1 MLKAVLIGN
10 PNAGKSTL
18 FNRLTGAKQRVANYP
33 GTTVERKEGA
43 FQVDGEEVVVID
55 LPGLYDLTPSSP
67 DQALAR
73 AALFQEKPDVIV
85 QVLDASNLAR
95 SLYLTLEL
103 ATLGLPLVLCLNMV
117 DLAKLKGIE
126 VRLQE
131 LSKWLDVP
139 VVETIA
145 LKGIGVDELKLATL
159 KAAKER
165 HIPSP
170 VFDYGDPV
178 DLALKKLQGLL
189 EVSFGGNL
197 GYSPAYL
204 ALKLLEGDEPLL
216 SFVLQNDTASKVFEE
231 ALRDFHEDFLGQNP
245 ETLLKQRRYEKALE
259 IANSV
264 TLLTVA
270 KLPES
275 LGSRLDSWLL
285 KPNIGIP
292 AFIVLLLGVFSLTFF
307 LGNPLTEGI
316 ERLIAALGTLILMG
330 LGGYPWLASFLVD
343 GVLAGVGT
351 VLTFLPQIAILFLAL
366 VALEDSGAMARAAY
380 LLEGWMS
387 KLGLTGKSVIPM
399 VLGFGCAVPALMA
412 TRIIESK
419 KERLITMLILPLL
432 SCSARL
438 PIYVLITAAFFPMSL
453 QPFALLGIYTLGIL
467 LAFGFA
473 FILTRALKFNDESP
487 FLLEIPPYRLPSG
500 RTLLFFTWQ
509 RISQFLKR
517 AGTVIFAFS
526 VLMWALS
533 RFPSPPKEELVK
545 IPPEARPA
553 YSLRYSFTGRI
564 ADSIEPILKP
574 IGFDGRIGTALIG
587 ATLAREIFISQ
598 LGIAYAI
605 DAPEA
610 VDYSLKENLK
620 RDYGPLV
627 GLCLLLYFLIASPC
641 VSASSVMAKESGSIK
656 LALLQLGFLFGLGY
670 AVVFLTYRIGLI
682 LGAGL

>member
-33 GTTVERKEGA
+33 GTTVERKEGS
-43 FQVDGEEVVVID
+43 FQLNSEEVIVID

-67 DQALAR
+67 DQALTST
-73 AALFQEKPDVIV
+73 ALFQEKPDVVI
-85 QVLDASNLAR
+85 QALDASNLAR

-103 ATLGLPLVLCLNMV
+103 TTLGLPLVLCLNMI
-117 DLAKLKGIE
+117 DLAKLKGID
-126 VRLQE
+126 VRLHE
-131 LSKWLDVP
+131 LSSCLGVP
-139 VVETIA
+139 VIETIA
-145 LKGIGVDELKLATL
+145 LKGVGIDELKLATL

-165 HIPSP
+165 HTPKP
-170 VFDYGDPV
+170 MLDYGEPI
-178 DLALKKLQGLL
+178 DLALRKLQAFL
-189 EVSFGGNL
+189 EASLGKNL
-197 GYSPAYL
+197 GYSSAYL
-204 ALKLLEGDEPLL
+204 ALKLLEWDESLS
-216 SFVLQNDTASKVFEE
+216 SFVLQNHAASRVFEE
-231 ALRDFHEDFLGQNP
+231 ALRDFRERLGHNP
-245 ETLLKQRRYEKALE
+245 ETLLKQKRYEKALE
-259 IANSV
+259 IAKS
-264 TLLTVA
+264 LTSPTMG
-270 KLPES
+270 KLSES
-275 LGSRLDSWLL
+275 WGNRLDRWLL
-285 KPNIGIP
+285 KPKIGIP
-292 AFIVLLLGVFSLTFF
+292 AFIFLLFGVFSMTFF
-307 LGNPLTEGI
+307 LGNPLTGGI
-316 ERLIAALGTLILMG
+316 ERLIATLSTWILSS
-330 LGGYPWLASFLVD
+330 LGGYPWLASFLAD

-351 VLTFLPQIAILFLAL
+351 VLTFLPQIAILFLTL

-412 TRIIESK
+412 TRIIESR
-419 KERLITMLILPLL
+419 KERLITILILPLV

-438 PIYVLITAAFFPMSL
+438 PIYVLITTAFFPISL
-453 QPFALLGIYTLGIL
+453 QPFALLGVYTLGIL
-467 LAFGFA
+467 LAFVFA
-473 FILTRALKFNDESP
+473 LILTRALKPGEESP

-517 AGTVIFAFS
+517 AGTIIFAFS

-533 RFPSPPKEELVK
+533 RFPSPSKEELAK
-545 IPPEARPA
+545 IPPKDRPA

-564 ADSIEPILKP
+564 ADTIEPILKP
-574 IGFDGRIGTALIG
+574 IGFDGRIGMALIG

-605 DAPEA
+605 DAPEG
-610 VDYSLKENLK
+610 VDYSLKEYLR

-641 VSASSVMAKESGSIK
+641 MSASSVMAKESGTIK
-656 LALLQLGFLFGLGY
+656 LALLHLGFLFGLGY
-670 AVVFLTYRIGLI
+670 TVVFLTYRIGFM
-682 LGAGL
+682 LGSAF